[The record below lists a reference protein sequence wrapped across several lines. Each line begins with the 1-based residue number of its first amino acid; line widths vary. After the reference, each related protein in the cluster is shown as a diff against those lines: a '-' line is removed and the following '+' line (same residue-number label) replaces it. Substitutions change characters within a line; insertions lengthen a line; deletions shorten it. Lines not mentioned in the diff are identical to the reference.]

1 MPLYLSVLREL
12 RKSGAVTDKE
22 LYRAVKSA
30 YGVEISF
37 SEFNK
42 ALMVLELR
50 GLIAVE
56 PLRKGLR
63 MVRLLQKS

>member
-1 MPLYLSVLREL
+1 MPLYLTVLREL
-12 RKSGAVTDKE
+12 RRSGATTDRD

-37 SEFNK
+37 SEFNRI
-42 ALMVLELR
+42 LMVLELR